1 MVSVV
6 EFAQIDQTI
15 SPKLRVSLKADAS
28 GRTVVK
34 SRIQSVLIVTKA
46 RDNRLIKLTRELA
59 VYLMSK
65 RTSTSPS
72 DRPGSA
78 ASTASTATA
87 SGTNNHYSGNGS
99 SGDRGLIVYVDAQ
112 LRKSKRFNAAGIKEE
127 HPEFFRPTVR
137 RRSSSS
143 TSISTISAAASSA
156 SLGDLHRKRSVMG
169 EEGQLRYWTGEMC
182 SSQPHLFDFV
192 ITLGGDG
199 TVLFTSWLLCVPCP
213 SSLLSV
219 VLLTLRHKG

>member
-1 MVSVV
+1 M
-6 EFAQIDQTI
+6 FARWAVYSDTDHI
-15 SPKLRVSLKADAS
+15 
-28 GRTVVK
+28 GRTLVK

-65 RTSTSPS
+65 RSSSSSPS
-72 DRPGSA
+72 DRPPSS

-87 SGTNNHYSGNGS
+87 HT
-99 SGDRGLIVYVDAQ
+99 DRGLIVYVDAQ

-143 TSISTISAAASSA
+143 TSISTLSAAPSSS
-156 SLGDLHRKRSVMG
+156 SLGDLHRKRNG
-169 EEGQLRYWTGEMC
+169 DDGQLRYWTGEMC
-182 SSQPHLFDFV
+182 SSSPHLFDFV

-199 TVLFTSWLLCVPCP
+199 TVLFTSWLL
-213 SSLLSV
+213 
-219 VLLTLRHKG
+219 

>member
-1 MVSVV
+1 M
-6 EFAQIDQTI
+6 I
-15 SPKLRVSLKADAS
+15 

-65 RTSTSPS
+65 RSSSPTSE
-72 DRPGSA
+72 RPGSA

-87 SGTNNHYSGNGS
+87 SGINNYSNS
-99 SGDRGLIVYVDAQ
+99 NTDRGLIVYVDAQ

-143 TSISTISAAASSA
+143 TSVSTLSAAASST
-156 SLGDLHRKRSVMG
+156 SLGDLHRKRSIMG
-169 EEGQLRYWTGEMC
+169 GGHVDDGQLRYWTGEMC

-199 TVLFTSWLLCVPCP
+199 TVLFTSWLL
-213 SSLLSV
+213 
-219 VLLTLRHKG
+219 